1 MYHVNANLMVEI
13 IIKIKT
19 GIMINV
25 DVNVK
30 NIYVKNY
37 KTYIWNPA
45 TYNCEKSKYLVP
57 VNFNEKKQPVK
68 HKFYI
73 FYLNFN

>member
-30 NIYVKNY
+30 DIYVKN
-37 KTYIWNPA
+37 
-45 TYNCEKSKYLVP
+45 
-57 VNFNEKKQPVK
+57 
-68 HKFYI
+68 
-73 FYLNFN
+73 

>member
-13 IIKIKT
+13 ITKIKT

-30 NIYVKNY
+30 DIYVKN
-37 KTYIWNPA
+37 
-45 TYNCEKSKYLVP
+45 
-57 VNFNEKKQPVK
+57 
-68 HKFYI
+68 
-73 FYLNFN
+73 